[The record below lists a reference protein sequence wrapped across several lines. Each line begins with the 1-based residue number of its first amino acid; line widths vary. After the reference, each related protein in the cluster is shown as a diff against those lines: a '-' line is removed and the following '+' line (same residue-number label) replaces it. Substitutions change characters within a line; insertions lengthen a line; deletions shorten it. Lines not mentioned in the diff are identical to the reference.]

1 MSRDFVFG
9 CAMLAL
15 SGGYFLMAA
24 SLPQSLL
31 DDAIGPQG
39 LPKAY
44 AYLLGALSVIQ
55 IVRSLPRRSSGV
67 AAADPSRKDPSHGWW
82 RPVGI
87 LLIGVA
93 YLAIVPWLGYAV
105 SLAGLIFATIR
116 YQRGDGVWRA
126 AVVATTGAVF
136 FWLLFVRLLGIPQPA
151 GFWSFLFQSPMR

>member
-9 CAMLAL
+9 CITLAL
-15 SGGYFLMAA
+15 SGGYYLMAA

-39 LPKAY
+39 LPKTY
-44 AYLLGALSVIQ
+44 AYLLAAFSVIQ
-55 IVRSLPRRSSGV
+55 LVRSR
-67 AAADPSRKDPSHGWW
+67 PSRSTVPATGPSRENRSHPW
-82 RPVGI
+82 RPVGM

-93 YLAIVPWLGYAV
+93 YLALVPWLGYTL

-116 YQRGDGVWRA
+116 YQRGEGMWRA
-126 AVVATTGAVF
+126 GIVSTTGAVF

-151 GFWSFLFQSPMR
+151 GLWPSLFSLPMR